1 MVEEAPGY
9 RVFSGNANIGLAESV
24 CSLLGI
30 PRGRALVTTFRDG
43 EIRIEIEDNVRGL
56 DTYIVQSLCC
66 PVNNHIMELLIMID
80 ALKRASAKSVCAV
93 IPYYAYGR
101 RDKKDKPRVPI
112 TGRMLANLIEEA
124 GVDHVVA
131 LDFHSGQTM
140 GFFKVP
146 VDHLSA
152 MGVMVDH
159 AKKNL
164 PPNSIV
170 VAPDAAGVRRARVF
184 ATELNL
190 EMAIMDERDVSPR
203 IVGNVEGRHVVL
215 YDDIVDTGRTIERVA
230 QAAQRAGAA
239 SVIAY
244 CVHGIFSAGCAERIA
259 QAGVEKLVVSDSV
272 VPYTDLAKVGVRVE
286 RITVALILAEAI
298 ASLNRG
304 ETIPSVFY
312 SI

>member
-1 MVEEAPGY
+1 MDDAAGY
-9 RVFSGNANIGLAESV
+9 RVFSGNANIKLADAV
-24 CSLLGI
+24 CSILNI
-30 PRGRALVTTFRDG
+30 HRGRALVTTFQDG
-43 EIRIEIEDNVRGL
+43 EVRIEIEDNVRGL
-56 DTYIVQSLCC
+56 DTYVIQSLCC

-124 GVDHVVA
+124 GADHVVA
-131 LDFHSGQTM
+131 VDFHSGQTM

-152 MGVMVDH
+152 MSTMVEH
-159 AKKNL
+159 ARKNL
-164 PPNSIV
+164 PPDSIV

-190 EMAIMDERDVSPR
+190 EMAIMDERDVTPK
-203 IVGNVEGRHVVL
+203 IVGNVKDRHVVL

-230 QAAQRAGAA
+230 QAAHKAGAA

-244 CVHGIFSAGCAERIA
+244 AVHGIFSRGCAERIMSS
-259 QAGVEKLVVSDSV
+259 GVERLVVTDTV
-272 VPYTDLAKVGVRVE
+272 VPYTNLSEFGVNIE
-286 RITVALILAEAI
+286 YITVAPLLAEAI
-298 ASLNRG
+298 SALNRG